1 MSTAIML
8 DLPEILYQRLVS
20 AAKATQR
27 PLEEVVL
34 RALRVGSPPGWEDA
48 PEEAQA
54 ELSTLDRLDD
64 DSLYRIARERWSQA
78 DVARYDELLER
89 HADGQLSQEER
100 GELAQMREAHDRLV
114 LRKAHAAALLRWRGR
129 AAPLL

>member
-48 PEEAQA
+48 PEEVQA

-64 DSLYRIARERWSQA
+64 DSLYRVARERWSPA

-89 HADGQLSQEER
+89 HADGRLSQEER

>member
-1 MSTAIML
+1 MSTAILL

-27 PLEEVVL
+27 PLEEVVI

-48 PEEAQA
+48 PEEVQT

-64 DSLYRIARERWSQA
+64 DSLYRVARERWSPEG
-78 DVARYDELLER
+78 VARYDELLER
-89 HADGQLSQEER
+89 HADGQLSKEER
-100 GELAQMREAHDRLV
+100 GELAELREAHDRLV
-114 LRKAHAAALLRWRGR
+114 LRRAHAAALLRWRGR